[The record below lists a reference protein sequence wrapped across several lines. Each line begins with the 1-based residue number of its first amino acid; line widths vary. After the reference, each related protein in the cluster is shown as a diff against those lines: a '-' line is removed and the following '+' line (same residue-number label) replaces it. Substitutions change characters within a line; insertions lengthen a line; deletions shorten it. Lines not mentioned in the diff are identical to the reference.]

1 MSKKSDT
8 TRTGSQASV
17 VSLEELAGMLPQ
29 YRFMGF
35 LAEGGMGAVYLARQI
50 TLNRKVAIKILSRD
64 WSCRQFA
71 RHFETE
77 AQALARLSHP
87 GIIAVHDFG
96 ETGAGDVYLVMEYV
110 EGKTLYRLIRDRE
123 ISEAQAR
130 DIALQLC
137 AAVEHAHRQG
147 ILHRDLKP
155 QNIMITES
163 GVAKVMDFGLA
174 RPAEA
179 ATEPIPLGTP
189 GYAAPELSVPEA
201 MVDHRADVYA
211 LGVVIHEMLT
221 GSRVDPQRLPLSAY
235 GDFMPGWEDVII
247 KATAIVPED
256 RYYSV
261 HEMGDDIRLIGAAS
275 APSSSSLASRPKRRT
290 PSPRKQH
297 PQPDASRA
305 GLRWLAVSLL
315 LVVVLAAVF
324 WWPGRHG
331 DARETN
337 DPGDRAAPE
346 VLADHPDVAGAG
358 GEPLEPFVPAE
369 GAPGLLF
376 TIPQAHRAPI
386 RGLCFLPDQRTIAS
400 CSEDGTVIL
409 WDLKT
414 RAQRRVFEAED
425 MQLQQAVASPD
436 GTLIAACGEGGRV
449 CLWSTEKAGRPLAE
463 VQFPGGGV
471 PQIVFSPDGAGLLV
485 LTRHPSQP
493 LVFWTWKDG
502 LREVLQGWDHAV
514 NSLHPVE
521 AGDRDAFLTVGT
533 GMDGAGA
540 SSRFTLG
547 SLAQRRMTRSQPPL
561 KVPPDRIAV
570 SPDGATAA
578 VLGSDR
584 ISIWDVP
591 SGVQVSASETVPR
604 TVVGGTFLHGGQ
616 IFLSGAGDGRLRL
629 HEVLAGREVWASRR
643 ETDGTFT
650 AIAASRD
657 GSLAIT
663 GGTPAPASRDRFPLH
678 VWHLPPLRDLQSP
691 EARAIRTRADLLD
704 LAATDPALSRF
715 ISTWAA
721 EWDEK
726 VTRANA
732 SAAQEVDQQY
742 LSTLRQQM
750 ALGDAVSK
758 QTYAAEISRT
768 GRREEPP
775 LYASRDWPEALQ
787 GHFKQYRERR
797 ARLPSEAAGRWTR
810 AVADQTAP
818 IESLRQAR
826 LSSGDAAGAQRVAL
840 LQECLATIKGEL
852 TWSRLQEAI
861 RGPVSPPAL
870 SRALSWEAQNRA
882 VQPVGPAITPVQ
894 VPGGS
899 TRLQRPT
906 QAGRLVAWKR
916 DGCFGPMESA
926 LSDHLPQAG
935 DVVAVSAGSHH
946 ALALRADGTVLAWG
960 MRTESEPAMVPE
972 GLDRVVAVSAGLRFD
987 LALREDG
994 SVVAWSPRVLYRTP
1008 PDMKPAVSIHNGVTW
1023 GCARHGD
1030 GSLTRLPAGEAAPL
1044 ETGSISSLGTLGD
1057 VAVGFSLVLGITR
1070 EGRLIVQGNSRGASA
1085 PVSLTQKGQGD
1096 LLSVACNHHEGA
1108 VLSRDG
1114 TLVVFGEAWRV
1125 AKLNGHHFP
1134 GADRVLRAW
1143 PAGTFAIHFPEH
1155 RWQFVSSGAQSG
1167 TDKRIADLARGCPG
1181 MAVAQYTVIAIRP

>member
-1 MSKKSDT
+1 
-8 TRTGSQASV
+8 
-17 VSLEELAGMLPQ
+17 MLPQ

-77 AQALARLSHP
+77 AQALAQLSHP

-155 QNIMITES
+155 QNIMVTES

-201 MVDHRADVYA
+201 MVDHRADIYA

-235 GDFMPGWEDVII
+235 GVFMPGWEDVIV

-261 HEMGDDIRLIGAAS
+261 HEMGEDIRIIGVG
-275 APSSSSLASRPKRRT
+275 APPPREARGSPPKKRARP
-290 PSPRKQH
+290 PRKPASPEE
-297 PQPDASRA
+297 PQDASPA
-305 GLRWLAVSLL
+305 GLRWLAVSIL
-315 LVVVLAAVF
+315 LVAVLAVVF

-337 DPGDRAAPE
+337 EPDRLEEPDRSIIAGPGE
-346 VLADHPDVAGAG
+346 
-358 GEPLEPFVPAE
+358 EPFVPAE

-376 TIPQAHRAPI
+376 SLPQAHTAPV
-386 RGLCFLPDQRTIAS
+386 RGLCFLPDRRTVAS
-400 CSEDGTVIL
+400 CSEDGVVIL

-414 RAQRRVFEAED
+414 RAQRRVFRAED
-425 MQLQQAVASPD
+425 MRLHQVVSSRD
-436 GTLIAACGEGGRV
+436 GALIAACGEGGRV
-449 CLWSTEKAGRPLAE
+449 CLWSVEKGGRPLAE

-493 LVFWTWKDG
+493 LLLWTWKDG
-502 LREVLQGWDHAV
+502 HREVLQGWDHAV
-514 NSLHPVE
+514 NSLHSVE
-521 AGDRDAFLTVGT
+521 GDDRDAFLTVGP
-533 GMDGAGA
+533 GMDGGGA
-540 SSRFTLG
+540 SSRITLG
-547 SLAQRRMTRSQPPL
+547 SLAQRRVARSQPPL
-561 KVPPDRIAV
+561 KVPPDKITV
-570 SPDGATAA
+570 SPDGTTVA
-578 VLGSDR
+578 VLGADR
-584 ISIWDVP
+584 VSIWDVP
-591 SGVQVSASETVPR
+591 SGVLVSTTDPVPR
-604 TVVGGTFLHGGQ
+604 PVVGSAFLHGGQ
-616 IFLSGAGDGRLRL
+616 VFLSGTGDGRLRL
-629 HEVLAGREVWASRR
+629 HEVLAGREVWVSRK
-643 ETDGTFT
+643 ETDGVCTSL
-650 AIAASRD
+650 AVSRD
-657 GSLAIT
+657 GRLAVT
-663 GGTPAPASRDRFPLH
+663 GGASTSAAHNRFPLH

-691 EARAIRTRADLLD
+691 EARAINARADLLE
-704 LAATDPALSRF
+704 LAATDPELSRS

-721 EWDEK
+721 EWDTK

-732 SAAQEVDQQY
+732 AAAQEADQQY
-742 LSTLRQQM
+742 LATLRQQM
-750 ALGDAVSK
+750 SLADAVSR
-758 QTYAAEISRT
+758 QAYAAEISRT

-775 LYASRDWPEALQ
+775 LYAPRDWPEALKAQ
-787 GHFKQYRERR
+787 FKQHKERR
-797 ARLPSEAAGRWTR
+797 AGLPAEAAERGART
-810 AVADQTAP
+810 AAAQTAP
-818 IESLRQAR
+818 VESLRQAR
-826 LSSGDAAGAQRVAL
+826 ISAGDAAGAQRVAL
-840 LQECLATIKGEL
+840 LQECLATIKGEMIW
-852 TWSRLQEAI
+852 TRLQEAI

-870 SRALSWEAQNRA
+870 SRALAWAAQQRS

-894 VPGGS
+894 ASGG
-899 TRLQRPT
+899 TRLQRPS
-906 QAGRLVAWKR
+906 QAGRLAAWKR

-926 LSDHLPQAG
+926 LFDHLPQAA

-972 GLDRVVAVSAGLRFD
+972 GLDRVVAVAAGLRFD

-994 SVVAWSPRVLYRTP
+994 SVVAWSPRVLHRTS

-1023 GCARHGD
+1023 GCARHAD
-1030 GSLTRLPAGEAAPL
+1030 GSLTRLPAGESVPL
-1044 ETGSISSLGTLGD
+1044 ETGTVSSLGPLQD
-1057 VAVGFSLVLGITR
+1057 VAVGFSLVLGISK
-1070 EGRLIVQGNSRGASA
+1070 EGRLIVQGNSRGA
-1085 PVSLTQKGQGD
+1085 PVPESLTENGHGD

-1114 TLVVFGEAWRV
+1114 TLVVFGEAWRI

-1134 GADRVLRAW
+1134 GADRVVRAW
-1143 PAGTFAIHFPEH
+1143 PAGNFAVHFPEH
-1155 RWQFVSSGAQSG
+1155 RWQFASSSAQSG
-1167 TDKRIADLARGCPG
+1167 TDKRIADLASGCPAL
-1181 MAVAQYTVIAIRP
+1181 AVAQYTVIAVKP